1 MLSGSFEFDK
11 FHNDEIVERP
21 SDDEEVLMV
30 NEDDHVID
38 EGDDDADGC
47 SNILLTKMFRL
58 TRYRIW

>member
-21 SDDEEVLMV
+21 SDNEEMPMV

-38 EGDDDADGC
+38 EGGDYDADGC
-47 SNILLTKMFRL
+47 SNILLNKMFRL
-58 TRYRIW
+58 TRYKI